1 MFDNIDTYKTI
12 NTTSEESLF
21 KDRGS
26 KFIGQAHPV
35 SSENEIEPI
44 LLQLKTN
51 HNKASHVCYA
61 WQLGKNY
68 EQYRAN
74 DDGEPNNSAGIP
86 IYGQIQSFDVTEILV
101 TVIRYYG
108 GTNLGVGGLIQA
120 YKTAAQ
126 LTLESTKIKIKVIT
140 QSLNI
145 QFEYPLLHTVMRI
158 IKEEQLDIVNQEMYL
173 SCSITVSVRK
183 NAIEQ
188 VKERF
193 DLVFGLKTTLE
204 DF

>member
-1 MFDNIDTYKTI
+1 MSDNIDTYKTI
-12 NTTSEESLF
+12 IKTSEESLF

-35 SSENEIEPI
+35 SSENEIEQI

-74 DDGEPNNSAGIP
+74 DDGEPNNSAGMP

-126 LTLESTKIKIKVIT
+126 LALESAKIKIKVIT

-158 IKEEQLDIVNQEMYL
+158 IKEEQLDIAKQEMHL

>member
-126 LTLESTKIKIKVIT
+126 LALESAKIKIKVIT

-158 IKEEQLDIVNQEMYL
+158 IKEEQLDIVNQEMHL

>member
-1 MFDNIDTYKTI
+1 MSDNIDTYKTI
-12 NTTSEESLF
+12 IKTSEESLF

-35 SSENEIEPI
+35 ISENEIEQI

-74 DDGEPNNSAGIP
+74 DDGEPNNSAGMP

-145 QFEYPLLHTVMRI
+145 QFAYPLLHTVMRI
-158 IKEEQLDIVNQEMYL
+158 IKEEQLDIVKQEMHL

-193 DLVFGLKTTLE
+193 DLVFGLKCYNSLL
-204 DF
+204 

>member
-1 MFDNIDTYKTI
+1 MEEQTSRDTYKTI
-12 NTTSEESLF
+12 AKTSEESLF

-35 SSENEIEPI
+35 KSEAQVEEV
-44 LLQLKTN
+44 LAALHQQ
-51 HNKASHVCYA
+51 HNKASHICYA

-74 DDGEPNNSAGIP
+74 DDGEPNNSAGQP
-86 IYGQIQSFDVTEILV
+86 IYGQLQSFEVTDTLV

-126 LTLESTKIKIKVIT
+126 LALETSKIIVKTIT
-140 QSLNI
+140 EELQLN
-145 QFEYPLLHTVMRI
+145 FEYALLHTVMRI
-158 IKEEQLDIVNQEMYL
+158 IKEEQLDIAHQKMEL
-173 SCSITVSVRK
+173 SCEVSVSVRK
-183 NAIEQ
+183 NDLERIQ
-188 VKERF
+188 ERF
-193 DLVFGLKTTLE
+193 DAVFGIKTTIL
-204 DF
+204 

>member
-1 MFDNIDTYKTI
+1 MSDNIDTYKTI
-12 NTTSEESLF
+12 IKTSEESLF

-35 SSENEIEPI
+35 SSENEIEQI

-68 EQYRAN
+68 ELYRAN
-74 DDGEPNNSAGIP
+74 DDGEPNNSAGMP

-126 LTLESTKIKIKVIT
+126 LALESAKIKIKVIT

-158 IKEEQLDIVNQEMYL
+158 IKEEQLDIAKQEMHL

>member
-1 MFDNIDTYKTI
+1 MSDNIDTYKTI
-12 NTTSEESLF
+12 IKTSEESLF

-35 SSENEIEPI
+35 SSENEIEQI

-74 DDGEPNNSAGIP
+74 DDGEPNNSAGMP

-145 QFEYPLLHTVMRI
+145 QFAYPLLHTVMRI
-158 IKEEQLDIVNQEMYL
+158 IKEEQLDIVKQEMHL

>member
-1 MFDNIDTYKTI
+1 M
-12 NTTSEESLF
+12 
-21 KDRGS
+21 
-26 KFIGQAHPV
+26 
-35 SSENEIEPI
+35 
-44 LLQLKTN
+44 
-51 HNKASHVCYA
+51 
-61 WQLGKNY
+61 
-68 EQYRAN
+68 
-74 DDGEPNNSAGIP
+74 
-86 IYGQIQSFDVTEILV
+86 
-101 TVIRYYG
+101 
-108 GTNLGVGGLIQA
+108 GGLIQA

-126 LTLESTKIKIKVIT
+126 LALESAKIKIKVIT

-158 IKEEQLDIVNQEMYL
+158 IKEEQLDIVNQEMHL

>member
-1 MFDNIDTYKTI
+1 MSDNIDTYKTI
-12 NTTSEESLF
+12 IKTSEESLF

-35 SSENEIEPI
+35 SSESEIEQI

-74 DDGEPNNSAGIP
+74 DDGEPNNSAGMP

-126 LTLESTKIKIKVIT
+126 LALESAKIKIKVIT

-158 IKEEQLDIVNQEMYL
+158 IKEEQLDIAKQEMHL

>member
-1 MFDNIDTYKTI
+1 MSDNIDTYKTI
-12 NTTSEESLF
+12 IKTSEESLF

-35 SSENEIEPI
+35 SSENEIEQI

-68 EQYRAN
+68 KQYRAN
-74 DDGEPNNSAGIP
+74 DDGEPNNSAGMP

-158 IKEEQLDIVNQEMYL
+158 IKEEQLDIVKQEMHL

>member
-1 MFDNIDTYKTI
+1 MSDNIDTYKTI
-12 NTTSEESLF
+12 NKTSEESLF

-35 SSENEIEPI
+35 SSENEIEQI

-74 DDGEPNNSAGIP
+74 DDGEPNNSAGMP

-126 LTLESTKIKIKVIT
+126 LALESSKIKIKVIT

-145 QFEYPLLHTVMRI
+145 QFEYPLLHTAMRI
-158 IKEEQLDIVNQEMYL
+158 IKEEQLDIAKQEMHL